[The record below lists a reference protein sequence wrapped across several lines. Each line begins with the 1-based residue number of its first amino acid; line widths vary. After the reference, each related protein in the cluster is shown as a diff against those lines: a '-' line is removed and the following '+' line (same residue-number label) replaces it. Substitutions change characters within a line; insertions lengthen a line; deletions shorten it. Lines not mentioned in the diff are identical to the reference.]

1 MHGKVFGR
9 KLYYFIKRMLHVRRM
24 LAGKAGY
31 NVHVYIVKAH
41 VPRHV
46 ERGYNVRAFMAAAY
60 QFKRCVVHCLRI
72 YGKPAHA
79 VFFQHTQLFFCYRI
93 RPACFNGEFPIESCV
108 CFKRV
113 GNKAVQLIR
122 RKHRWRAAAY
132 VHCAYFAARLL
143 QYGGAKRYVLLQRG
157 KIGRHVRLFSAHLG
171 GKAAIQAARC
181 AERYTYVYIRILFRL
196 AVKNWLLHGVYCLCQ
211 GKLLFAHVKVL
222 LHHSYRFRFAVAHAQ
237 LPQQP
242 RGPYARKRA
251 PRRHE
256 AVYVCHRPERRYFH
270 RALFAPLYFKRVR
283 PLRYN
288 AVPFVNGHAFFRVHL
303 RACMPLGTAALK
315 RNANV
320 RRGILRLRY
329 FLFCQK

>member
-1 MHGKVFGR
+1 
-9 KLYYFIKRMLHVRRM
+9 MLT
-24 LAGKAGY
+24 GKAGY

-60 QFKRCVVHCLRI
+60 QFKRCVVHGLRI

-79 VFFQHTQLFFCYRI
+79 VFFKHAQLFPCYRI
-93 RPACFNGEFPIESCV
+93 RPARLNGKFPIKSGV

-113 GNKAVQLIR
+113 GNKAIQLLR
-122 RKHRWRAAAY
+122 RKHSWRAAAY
-132 VHCAYFAARLL
+132 VHCAYFAPRLL
-143 QYGGAKRYVLLQRG
+143 QYGGAKRYVLFKRG

-222 LHHSYRFRFAVAHAQ
+222 PHHSYRFRFAVAHAQ

-256 AVYVCHRPERRYFH
+256 AVYVCHCPERRYFH

-283 PLRYN
+283 SLRYN
-288 AVPFVNGHAFFRVHL
+288 AVPFINGHAFGYIHPCAGMAL
-303 RACMPLGTAALK
+303 STAALK